1 MITRALVLGLAVLTA
16 QAALAADERGPALL
30 ARDFA
35 LAAMG
40 DDPALAA
47 GFWTEGP
54 ARDVFLARFEHARTV
69 RCRRVFGAVAM
80 DVDVRGDAAS
90 ALVEV
95 DLAEWNAAGLAQ
107 AGPRAFRVELA
118 HTPDGWRVAQWQTAE
133 DWTASRIA
141 GAASSE
147 ERRTLAEG
155 VPDAARAGL
164 PGALARAALRLM
176 NQSRTD
182 DGRALVA
189 LAREL
194 GEAAHDP
201 AALAFASGAESVFV
215 RQVDDDHPRAREVA
229 RQGLALAEESGDP
242 DALAFALLRF
252 GRTEKPFGRAEAE
265 GALLRVL
272 AMADAVEDPAVV
284 ALSAT
289 QLAQSHDDTGEHRT
303 ALRFALEAQRY
314 ARISGDAA
322 ALISANL
329 NIGGSYL
336 QIGDVEMAEP
346 YYVAAYE
353 AAQRAGYWYTA
364 ADAALILAQ
373 AMEVDTSALT
383 EEMLQRRDPI
393 LTAGARADL
402 LLQRAYRCAE
412 DEPAAAEAALQEA
425 FALAPGPQFSRWV
438 VLAAIRY
445 RQERYEETIDLIEAA
460 SGFSDA
466 LALERGNTRF
476 MLALALQRAGRR
488 DEAVEMLRRELA
500 WFETTLATIPFSP
513 RQLRTF
519 VQRHHR
525 LHETLV
531 WLLYETGRT
540 EEALATADS
549 LKARVLRLLARGTP
563 ADVVLPPR
571 EAVAKAAAE
580 KMVTRLNRALRTA
593 APEDRATVAR
603 LQDDLTRAR
612 TNLQRLEMAAQPAP
626 AVRLRMASDAAAFA
640 TEPDTLGLQFVVSRD
655 ETLLFTFGGRRG
667 GVRGHRI
674 ALSRDEL
681 TKLADALVE
690 SMEQRDPGW
699 RRPAKRLYD
708 ALLAPVARELA
719 GARTLIVVPQ
729 DVLWGVPF
737 HALVDGKGRPLIDR
751 TAVEYRLAMDL
762 GEAQPAPHHPSGQ
775 TLLAFAN
782 PVGDAVR
789 ARERNL
795 SPADIAR
802 SLPDAETEAR
812 SLRELYGGAR
822 TRVYVG
828 AEAQEW
834 RFKSEAPRARILHIA
849 THAFADPA
857 WPMYSALLFARPTA
871 SDGED
876 GILEAREIASMKLS
890 AEVAVLSACE
900 TGRGEYDWDEGVVGL
915 PWAFLAAGT
924 PAVVVSQWKVASRS
938 TAALMVEFHKRL
950 RQPGTTPASALRGAQ
965 RTLRGQTRYAHPFYW
980 APFVTITGR

>member
-1 MITRALVLGLAVLTA
+1 MLAAQTALAVDA
-16 QAALAADERGPALL
+16 RGPALL
-30 ARDFA
+30 VRDFA

-40 DDPALAA
+40 NDRALAA
-47 GFWTEGP
+47 GFWVEGP
-54 ARDVFLARFEHARTV
+54 ARDVFLGRFEHARTT
-69 RCRRVFGAVAM
+69 RCRRVFGAVVT
-80 DVDVRGDAAS
+80 DVDVREDAAS
-90 ALVEV
+90 ALVDV
-95 DLAEWNAAGLAQ
+95 DLAEWNAAGLSQ
-107 AGPRAFRVELA
+107 AGPRAFRVELT

-133 DWTASRIA
+133 DWTAARIVD
-141 GAASSE
+141 AASPQ
-147 ERRTLAEG
+147 ERRALAEG
-155 VPDAARAGL
+155 VPEAARSRL
-164 PGALARAALRLM
+164 PGALARASLRLM

-189 LAREL
+189 LARQL
-194 GEAAHDP
+194 AEAAHDP
-201 AALAFASGAESVFV
+201 AALAFAAGAESVFV
-215 RQVDDDHPRAREVA
+215 RQVDDDPPRAREIA

-242 DALAFALLRF
+242 DALASALLRF
-252 GRTEKPFGRAEAE
+252 GRAEKPFGRAQAE
-265 GALLRVL
+265 SALLRVL
-272 AMADAVEDPAVV
+272 AMADAVEEPAIV

-289 QLAQSHDDTGEHRT
+289 QLAQSHDESGKHRS
-303 ALRFALEAQRY
+303 ALRFALEAERY
-314 ARISGDAA
+314 ARVSGDPA
-322 ALISANL
+322 ALISADL

-353 AAQRAGYWYTA
+353 AARRAGYWYTA
-364 ADAALILAQ
+364 ADAAMILAN
-373 AMEVDTSALT
+373 ALDVDTSSLT

-393 LTAGARADL
+393 LTARARADL
-402 LLQRAYRCAE
+402 LLQRAYRCAVE
-412 DEPAAAEAALQEA
+412 EPAAAEASIQEA
-425 FALAPGPQFSRWV
+425 FALAPSEDAGRWI
-438 VLAAIRY
+438 VLAAVRY
-445 RQERYEETIDLIEAA
+445 RQDRYEETIALIEAA
-460 SGFSDA
+460 ANLGDTFAFAFEQGD
-466 LALERGNTRF
+466 NRF
-476 MLALALQRAGRR
+476 TLALALRRAGRR
-488 DEAVEMLRRELA
+488 DEAVAMLRRELS
-500 WFETTLATIPFSP
+500 WFETTLATIPFTP

-531 WLLYETGRT
+531 WLLYETGKV

-563 ADVVLPPR
+563 ADVILPPR
-571 EAVAKAAAE
+571 EAVAKVAAE
-580 KMVTRLNRALRTA
+580 KTVTRLNRALRTA

-612 TNLQRLEMAAQPAP
+612 TNLQRLEMVAQPAP
-626 AVRLRMASDAAAFA
+626 VRMHISSDPSAFA
-640 TEPDTLGLQFVVSRD
+640 TEPDTVGLQFVVSRE
-655 ETLLFTFGGRRG
+655 ETLLFAFGGRRG

-674 ALSRDEL
+674 ALSHDEL
-681 TKLADALVE
+681 TKLTDALVE
-690 SMEQRDPGW
+690 AMEQRDPGW
-699 RRPAKRLYD
+699 RRPAKRLYEV
-708 ALLAPVARELA
+708 LLAPVERELA
-719 GARTLIVVPQ
+719 GARALIVVPQ

-737 HALVDGKGRPLIDR
+737 HALIDGQGRPLIDR
-751 TAVEYRLAMDL
+751 MAVEYRLAMDL
-762 GEAQPAPHHPSGQ
+762 GEAQPAPHPASGQ
-775 TLLAFAN
+775 MLLAFAN
-782 PVGDAVR
+782 PVGDAAR

-802 SLPDAETEAR
+802 SLPDAETEAQ
-812 SLRELYGGAR
+812 SLRTLYGGAR

-871 SDGED
+871 NDGED

-900 TGRGEYDWDEGVVGL
+900 TGRGEYDWAEGVVGL